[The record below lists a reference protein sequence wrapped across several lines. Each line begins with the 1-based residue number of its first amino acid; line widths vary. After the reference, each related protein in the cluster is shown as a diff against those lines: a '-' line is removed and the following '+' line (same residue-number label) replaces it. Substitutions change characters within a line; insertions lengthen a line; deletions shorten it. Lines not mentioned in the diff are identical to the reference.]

1 MTLLALSETYRASAQ
16 LLRQRLRQLRQ
27 EEKTA
32 VDELTRF
39 WLTRRKLVLSEML
52 RQTNE
57 RAELTEH
64 YYERGSYRNE
74 KYRL

>member
-32 VDELTRF
+32 VDEPTRF

-57 RAELTEH
+57 LAELTEH
-64 YYERGSYRNE
+64 YYERGYYRNE